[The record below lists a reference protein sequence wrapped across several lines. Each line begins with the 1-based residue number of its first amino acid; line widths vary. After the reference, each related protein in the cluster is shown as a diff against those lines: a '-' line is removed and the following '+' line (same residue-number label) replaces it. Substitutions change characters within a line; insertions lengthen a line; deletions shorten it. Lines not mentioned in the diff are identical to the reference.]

1 MLVRCIVLS
10 LDRFESQTEDVKG
23 ESPMEFIWFQ
33 RNLLFSSLLIGLSC
47 VTVCVRAPVVEV
59 LSECCLLSY
68 MARVENRLS
77 FLFRLINIIN
87 VQTLTQVCFPNRAQH
102 SYEVSRR
109 CLDSHSFRTSLPRR
123 ALQENVSCL
132 NTSLVILMLARRK
145 AKLPFYLNALR
156 EKEYA
161 EKYPGC
167 LLNNFHNL
175 LRFWQRHYLNK
186 DKDSTCL
193 ENVSGLRVLAV
204 HTGGTRGSSSAES
217 PPGALVNPLP
227 GHTWFKELVL
237 F

>member
-1 MLVRCIVLS
+1 MSVMFHVNAL
-10 LDRFESQTEDVKG
+10 
-23 ESPMEFIWFQ
+23 
-33 RNLLFSSLLIGLSC
+33 
-47 VTVCVRAPVVEV
+47 
-59 LSECCLLSY
+59 
-68 MARVENRLS
+68 
-77 FLFRLINIIN
+77 
-87 VQTLTQVCFPNRAQH
+87 TLTR
-102 SYEVSRR
+102 SVS
-109 CLDSHSFRTSLPRR
+109 SLPRS

-193 ENVSGLRVLAV
+193 ENVSGLDVLSV
-204 HTGGTRGSSSAES
+204 RTGGTA
-217 PPGALVNPLP
+217 AQ
-227 GHTWFKELVL
+227 
-237 F
+237 